1 MKVLDGALVGA
12 FSRHCETSRMFV
24 DSSICKALH
33 HGYHNTSA
41 VARELE
47 QLVADHPDLASLYT
61 IGRTVEGRDLT
72 VLRISRGVTQVQGAT
87 SRYTI
92 IITP

>member
-1 MKVLDGALVGA
+1 MKTLDGALVGA
-12 FSRHCETSRMFV
+12 FSGHCGISRRFV

-33 HGYHNTSA
+33 HGYHNTTA

-47 QLVADHPDLASLYT
+47 QLAADHPHLASLYT

-72 VLRISRGVTQVQGAT
+72 VLRISRGVTQVQRAT
-87 SRYTI
+87 SRYTV
-92 IITP
+92 

>member
-1 MKVLDGALVGA
+1 MQHLA
-12 FSRHCETSRMFV
+12 
-24 DSSICKALH
+24 
-33 HGYHNTSA
+33 
-41 VARELE
+41 
-47 QLVADHPDLASLYT
+47 ADHPDLASLYT
-61 IGRTVEGRDLT
+61 IGRTVEGRELT